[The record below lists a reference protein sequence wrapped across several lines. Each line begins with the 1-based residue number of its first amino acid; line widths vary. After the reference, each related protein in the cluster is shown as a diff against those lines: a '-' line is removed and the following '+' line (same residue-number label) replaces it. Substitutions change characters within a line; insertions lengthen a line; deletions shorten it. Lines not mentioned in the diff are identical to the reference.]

1 MTPIQLSMQV
11 NNGGSKVESTILA
24 SFIPKRFQNGLITE
38 GKDSTIVPITK
49 SVEQCAHMVVV

>member
-1 MTPIQLSMQV
+1 MVGLKL
-11 NNGGSKVESTILA
+11 KVLFLA

>member
-1 MTPIQLSMQV
+1 M
-11 NNGGSKVESTILA
+11 KVLFLA